1 MKEQRKKCIP
11 KYTPFL
17 KDLST
22 QIEFLMKVS
31 LKTFNKIFFFLRLDL
46 YLQQNKILSLGV
58 EEGGEEMLRANSTSK
73 KQCCCFKITH
83 PSEVSQ
89 SEVILSKP
97 ICFVFFSLL

>member
-31 LKTFNKIFFFLRLDL
+31 LKTFNKIFFFPQIGPVLAT
-46 YLQQNKILSLGV
+46 K
-58 EEGGEEMLRANSTSK
+58 
-73 KQCCCFKITH
+73 
-83 PSEVSQ
+83 
-89 SEVILSKP
+89 
-97 ICFVFFSLL
+97 